1 MSVVSNVLYTY
12 RSPSKAFE
20 LMYSRPASEATS
32 LGYLMGA
39 CFLTYV
45 AQWPYLARQAHLEEF
60 NLQTSLAA
68 SLLAWLLIAPL
79 LLYTL
84 AIVLYF
90 FHKLF
95 KGSKSSAQIRMG
107 LFWSFLAATP
117 IMMLFGLVKG
127 FLGDGTA
134 ESIVG
139 FFWFVAL
146 SYFIFC
152 AVLRAKGEGAFQ

>member
-1 MSVVSNVLYTY
+1 MSVVSNVFYTY

-20 LMYSRPASEATS
+20 LMYARPANEATS

-39 CFLTYV
+39 CFLTYI
-45 AQWPYLARQAHLEEF
+45 AQWPYLARQAHLEEL

-84 AIVLYF
+84 SLVVYF
-90 FHKLF
+90 FHKVF

-117 IMMLFGLVKG
+117 IMMLLGLIKG
-127 FLGDGTA
+127 FLGDGAA

-139 FFWFVAL
+139 FLWFMAL
-146 SYFIFC
+146 SYFTFC
-152 AVLRAKGEGAFQ
+152 AVLRAKGGGAFQ

>member
-20 LMYSRPASEATS
+20 RMYARPDSEATS

-84 AIVLYF
+84 ALVLYF
-90 FHKLF
+90 FHKFF
-95 KGSKSSAQIRMG
+95 KGSKSSAQIRTG

-139 FFWFVAL
+139 FFWFVAF

-152 AVLRAKGEGAFQ
+152 AVLRAKGGGAFQ